1 MQMQIALKMTI
12 FTIIHKKPFSMKN
25 IPFLFALVILFGL
38 TACGGN
44 AAEGDQTEE
53 TTTTSSSA
61 EPENLQDAM
70 KQAEEAMK
78 NLQNGQQTEPVNF
91 RELQE
96 LLPEK
101 LAGFERKSRS
111 GETSGAMGINISRAE
126 ADYEDGD
133 CKAQVDVFDTGG
145 ISTALMGMAAWSTVT
160 IDKEDDKGYER
171 TSMLEGYKCFEKY
184 RKNGPSSELSV
195 LVSERFIVTAN
206 GRACDMDK
214 LKKLVKAMD
223 LKKLGKM

>member
-1 MQMQIALKMTI
+1 
-12 FTIIHKKPFSMKN
+12 MKN
-25 IPFLFALVILFGL
+25 ILFLSTLAIFLGL
-38 TACGGN
+38 AACGGN

-53 TTTTSSSA
+53 TTTSSSSEQSA
-61 EPENLQDAM
+61 NLQDAM

-78 NLQNGQQTEPVNF
+78 NIQNGQQTEPVNF

-126 ADYEDGD
+126 ADYEDGG

-145 ISTALMGMAAWSTVT
+145 ISTALMGMAAWSSVT
-160 IDKEDDKGYER
+160 IDKEDDNGYER
-171 TSMLEGYKCFEKY
+171 TSTLDGYKCFEKY
-184 RKNGPSSELSV
+184 RKNGPSSEISV

-206 GRACDMDK
+206 GRDCDMDK